1 MPETPDP
8 KIGHDQLDDP
18 GRQCDQKGIGL
29 PKFVIPSETEP
40 IKHGNKQQALTEVK
54 RQAHPGTAG
63 GYSQLGRATTPA

>member
-1 MPETPDP
+1 MPEAPDP

-54 RQAHPGTAG
+54 RQASSGQSRD
-63 GYSQLGRATTPA
+63 YSQLGRATTPA